1 MKDIYNEYSR
11 EISEILHDVERLK
24 TGKYY
29 ELTNNKS
36 DGTVEFRANKIDKN
50 IKELLFKINNDA
62 IGMNTKIKNEY
73 DKFFNK

>member
-11 EISEILHDVERLK
+11 EINDILYDLDRLK
-24 TGKYY
+24 NGKYY

-36 DGTVEFRANKIDKN
+36 DGTAAYRAERIDKN
-50 IKELLFKINNDA
+50 IKELLLKINNDTA
-62 IGMNTKIKNEY
+62 GMNTKIKNEY